1 MRNSKKLPLKFFV
14 ENYARNIDKDW
25 TKRQRKKRNEKNKNH
40 INKYEKKG
48 NGLKQVHG
56 RVAVATGFDKI
67 V

>member
-40 INKYEKKG
+40 INKYEKK
-48 NGLKQVHG
+48 
-56 RVAVATGFDKI
+56 
-67 V
+67 